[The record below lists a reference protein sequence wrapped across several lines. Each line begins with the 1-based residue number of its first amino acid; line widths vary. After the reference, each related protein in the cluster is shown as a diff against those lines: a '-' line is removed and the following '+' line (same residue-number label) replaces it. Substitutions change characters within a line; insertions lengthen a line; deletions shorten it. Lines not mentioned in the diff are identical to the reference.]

1 MSTTVLAVGVP
12 AQGLTS
18 LTSAV
23 RRALAG
29 RKFAGCALELFRRAR
44 FIDEVPVFGSR
55 ALRRGRARRVGQNAA
70 NQRPPSHLFAS
81 YGLPRALGISPT
93 RRNVYTVISVVLERL
108 ASGAL
113 QQGKINSGFEIFD
126 TQPPRGLL
134 YTIP

>member
-55 ALRRGRARRVGQNAA
+55 ALRRGRARRVGTGATI
-70 NQRPPSHLFAS
+70 RTRDI
-81 YGLPRALGISPT
+81 PRAARKGTRSARLLTRHPRLVDVVSGLGRFAHVGRPK
-93 RRNVYTVISVVLERL
+93 RR
-108 ASGAL
+108 
-113 QQGKINSGFEIFD
+113 
-126 TQPPRGLL
+126 QPAAAVPSFRELRR
-134 YTIP
+134 PARCE